1 MKPDAL
7 DGMGEV
13 VEWLYGTQLFGV
25 KLGLDGM
32 QRLAGALGVS
42 LGGVG
47 APRFIHVAGTNG
59 KGSTCALIES
69 VCRSAGW
76 RTGLYTSPHL
86 VSLRERFRLDGELI
100 SEDELCD
107 GLRRIRELVSGWE
120 PHPTF
125 FEIVT
130 ALALEWFQRKGA
142 EWVVLETGMGGR
154 LDATNVVIPAVSVL
168 TPVGL
173 DHQQYLGTGLAQIAF
188 EKAGIIKPGVPA
200 VSAPQA
206 REVLD
211 VFERVAQEKRVSLR
225 MVSEP
230 WQDGPVGLAGSVQ
243 RWNAALA
250 VAAIEA
256 AGLHPGA
263 EVTRSGIA
271 RVQWRGR
278 FQRLSAD
285 LIVDGAHNPA
295 AAEALVETWCELH
308 PGEKASIVFGALQ
321 DKDAG
326 AVLERLA
333 PITADLTLV
342 QVQSPRSI
350 ELRQLREIAAG
361 VFRVGERVCKPEIF
375 EAPDLASAL
384 ARSSGGLRRLVTGSL
399 YLVGEALALHAGTVQ
414 ERSAQ

>member
-1 MKPDAL
+1 
-7 DGMGEV
+7 
-13 VEWLYGTQLFGV
+13 
-25 KLGLDGM
+25 
-32 QRLAGALGVS
+32 
-42 LGGVG
+42 
-47 APRFIHVAGTNG
+47 
-59 KGSTCALIES
+59 
-69 VCRSAGW
+69 
-76 RTGLYTSPHL
+76 

-100 SEDELCD
+100 SEAELCA

-154 LDATNVVIPAVSVL
+154 LDATNVVTPAVSVL

-206 REVLD
+206 REVLE
-211 VFERVAQEKRVSLR
+211 VFERVAQERRVSLR

-230 WQDGPVGLAGSVQ
+230 WRDGPVGLAGEVQ
-243 RWNAALA
+243 RWNASLA
-250 VAAIEA
+250 IAAIET
-256 AGLHPGA
+256 AGFHPGA

-271 RVQWRGR
+271 QVQWPGR

-295 AAEALVETWCELH
+295 SAEALVETWCELY

-333 PITADLTLV
+333 PITAELTLV

-361 VFRVGERVCKPEIF
+361 VFRVGERVCTPEIF

-384 ARSSGGLRRLVTGSL
+384 ACSSRGLYRLVTGSL